1 MYRELE
7 LKRQVE
13 LPIRQQSAK
22 GVHPAQIVVDKG
34 LT

>member
-1 MYRELE
+1 MYRGLE
-7 LKRQVE
+7 LKPQVE

-22 GVHPAQIVVDKG
+22 GVHQAQIFVDKG